1 MIDKIILATNNP
13 NKIKEYKDILG
24 GLGIDVISQKEAGF
38 DGDVEETGTT
48 FAENAI
54 IKAESTYKELK
65 QAVIAEDGG
74 IEIDYLG
81 GKPGVYSHRF
91 LRRRYTK
98 YRKMCKSIRNDER
111 C

>member
-13 NKIKEYKDILG
+13 NKIKESKEILG
-24 GLGIDVISQKEAGF
+24 KLGIEVIPQREAGF
-38 DGDVEETGTT
+38 DKDVEETGTT

-54 IKAESTYKELK
+54 IKAESIYSELK
-65 QAVIAEDGG
+65 KPVIADDSG

-91 LRRRYTK
+91 LRRRYT
-98 YRKMCKSIRNDER
+98 
-111 C
+111 